1 MSNDKFVYFPEGC
14 GFQIICS
21 QCAISPHQAHV
32 IANTGLLAFLKTLK
46 CYRHLAI
53 IAHRDTG
60 KRNLKQKV

>member
-32 IANTGLLAFLKTLK
+32 IANIGFLAFLKTLK
-46 CYRHLAI
+46 YYRHLAI
-53 IAHRDTG
+53 IAHRDKG
-60 KRNLKQKV
+60 KRNLEQKV